1 MRAGRLGALLAGLL
15 ALGTV
20 LMLTGCGGGGGSTVP
35 SVAQLPLVPGSSIV
49 AQARQCD
56 RGAAAYCTVEVVV
69 VSRRY
74 KTSDDLLAD
83 ERSHLVS
90 LGWSRESAEIGNE
103 HAADSPGNKL
113 RVTYATAINDL
124 TGIQLNWITRSRT
137 ISLALSHALFQRVP
151 ALSMMLEFSS
161 G

>member
-1 MRAGRLGALLAGLL
+1 VAL
-15 ALGTV
+15 ALAA
-20 LMLTGCGGGGGSTVP
+20 CGGSSAPSVP
-35 SVAQLPLVPGSSIV
+35 NVAQLPLVPGSTVV
-49 AQARQCD
+49 AQAQQCD
-56 RGAAAYCTVEVVV
+56 HGASAYCALQIVV

-74 KTSDDLLAD
+74 RTSDDLLAD
-83 ERSHLVS
+83 ERARLVS
-90 LGWSRESAEIGNE
+90 LGWSRESAEVGNE

-113 RVTYATAINDL
+113 RVTYATAFNDL
-124 TGIQLNWITRSRT
+124 TGIQLDWIQRSRP